1 MFGYITPSRKNLTK
15 EEISK
20 YKSYY
25 CGICHEIGRQY
36 GKKSTF
42 CLSYDMV
49 FLALLLSDLYNE
61 EETRGK
67 EKCAV
72 HPIKEH
78 YYTIT
83 KAITYSADV
92 NVILSYYSLL
102 DHVHDDG
109 KEENRLSRIAGY
121 MPSLKEKYPD
131 KIKKLE
137 KQLSILTEREQKNE
151 KNAIMMASIFSEGL
165 ACFFDYMNDPFFS
178 PTLLSL
184 GDAVGRFSYLRD
196 AYEDRHK
203 DERKNQYNPL
213 VGMTEDEIGELL
225 FSAASDA
232 SMAFE
237 KLPLDDNINILR
249 NILYGG
255 IWKNTKWDK
264 LND

>member
-78 YYTIT
+78 DYTIT

-137 KQLSILTEREQKNE
+137 KQLSILTEREQKVLRLR
-151 KNAIMMASIFSEGL
+151 FG
-165 ACFFDYMNDPFFS
+165 MNDGRAR
-178 PTLLSL
+178 TLEE
-184 GDAVGRFSYLRD
+184 VGKEFDVTRERIRQIEAKALRKLRHPSRSRKLRD
-196 AYEDRHK
+196 Y
-203 DERKNQYNPL
+203 
-213 VGMTEDEIGELL
+213 
-225 FSAASDA
+225 
-232 SMAFE
+232 
-237 KLPLDDNINILR
+237 LD
-249 NILYGG
+249 
-255 IWKNTKWDK
+255 
-264 LND
+264 